1 MTTPG
6 WSKAGVG
13 SSPGAVP
20 TLAEPFRAGDLLAGR
35 YRLAEP
41 VGGAGNTVLWRAVDE
56 VLARPVAVKLLPAGG
71 PGGRDAAQPFLD
83 AAVRAGALG
92 HPGLVR
98 VYDAGLETPAGV
110 TGEVAYVIS
119 EWVDGS
125 PLPDVLADG
134 PLDAV
139 DATDLLRQAADALS
153 AAHARGVAHGRLHPG
168 NVLVTG
174 SGRLRVTDVA
184 VGASVHAPDDAADVT
199 SDAVR
204 ADTRDLAAVLYALL
218 TGRWPSAATPQPACG
233 LPRAPAERQE
243 SSRPYSPRQVRA
255 GVPRALDLVVSRGLD
270 PARHPELPVLA
281 TPAALADA
289 AEQAAEQSRE
299 THRLRATDPG
309 PPSQLRRSVPWL
321 VAGAVVAAIG
331 TGGWL
336 LGLAVGELPRRD
348 GAVENVV
355 STGSSP
361 PSPGASRPAP
371 SVPVDLT
378 RVPVRDFDPP
388 PGDGQESSDKVRNAV
403 DGDSS
408 TAWATSRYTTSRFGG
423 LKQGVGLLVDL
434 GAARALDKVEVALT
448 APGAGIELRVADTPG
463 GAADAFR
470 VVAQTADAGQVATL
484 VPAAG
489 ERGRYWLIWLT
500 ALPRDGNGY
509 REGISELRFS

>member
-98 VYDAGLETPAGV
+98 VYDAGLETPAGA

-139 DATDLLRQAADALS
+139 AATDLLRQAADALS

-168 NVLVTG
+168 NVFVTG

-233 LPRAPAERQE
+233 LPSAPAERQE

-299 THRLRATDPG
+299 THRRRATDPG

-361 PSPGASRPAP
+361 RVDLPGFRRRRRCRSISPGSRYATSTRPPATARNHQTRCVTP
-371 SVPVDLT
+371 SMATP
-378 RVPVRDFDPP
+378 PP
-388 PGDGQESSDKVRNAV
+388 PGPPRDTRPPASVVSSRESAC
-403 DGDSS
+403 SS
-408 TAWATSRYTTSRFGG
+408 TSAPPGRLPVIPSKKRFPS
-423 LKQGVGLLVDL
+423 
-434 GAARALDKVEVALT
+434 AAFSNTKVEVRKIGGLSD
-448 APGAGIELRVADTPG
+448 PSDSAGSKP
-463 GAADAFR
+463 
-470 VVAQTADAGQVATL
+470 
-484 VPAAG
+484 
-489 ERGRYWLIWLT
+489 
-500 ALPRDGNGY
+500 
-509 REGISELRFS
+509 